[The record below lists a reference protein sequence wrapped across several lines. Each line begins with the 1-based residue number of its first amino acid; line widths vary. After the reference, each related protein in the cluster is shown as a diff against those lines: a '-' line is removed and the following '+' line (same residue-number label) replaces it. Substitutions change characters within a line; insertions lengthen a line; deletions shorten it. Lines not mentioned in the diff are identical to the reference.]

1 MILEGL
7 LLTTNAT
14 GQLNLAPMG
23 PMVES
28 LEQSS
33 PGPTR
38 FTLRPFYPSTTLANL
53 QAVPQATFH
62 TTDDVLLLA
71 RAALKESLPEPFA
84 LPPCM
89 PLAPPATGY
98 RLVDCCQWWSL
109 EVLSIDAGSQRATI
123 IMQAASSGIVRP
135 FVGFHRARHA
145 VLEAIILATRT
156 SILEPAVIWEQIR
169 HWQPLVEKTGGPHER
184 EAWELVISIIEQR
197 LANRPQS
204 S

>member
-7 LLTTNAT
+7 LLTTNGT

-23 PMVES
+23 PIVES
-28 LEQSS
+28 SEQSS
-33 PGPTR
+33 TELKR
-38 FTLRPFYPSTTLANL
+38 FILRPFYPSTTLANL

-84 LPPCM
+84 LPPIM
-89 PLAPPATGY
+89 PLDTPATGY

-109 EVLSIDAGSQRATI
+109 GVLSIDAGAQRATI
-123 IMQAASSGIVRP
+123 VMQAGEAGIVRP
-135 FVGFHRARHA
+135 FAGFQRARHA

-156 SILEPAVIWEQIR
+156 SLLEPAVIWEEIR
-169 HWQPLVEKTGGPHER
+169 RWQPLVDKTGGPRER
-184 EAWELVISIIEQR
+184 EAWELVTSIIEQR
-197 LANRPQS
+197 LANRS
-204 S
+204 SSS